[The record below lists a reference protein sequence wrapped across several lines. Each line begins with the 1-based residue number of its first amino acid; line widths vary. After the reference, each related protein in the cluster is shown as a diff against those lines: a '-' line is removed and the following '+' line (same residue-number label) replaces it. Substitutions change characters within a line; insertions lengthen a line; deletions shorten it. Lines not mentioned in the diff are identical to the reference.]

1 MATGDQADIFAR
13 LSERTPKGWF
23 GSVHPIV
30 DALLQGVAAIFAGV
44 YSCYAYMVL
53 QTRLQTST
61 DGWLDLSAADYF
73 GPTGLLRIPNE
84 QDPTYRNRIKVNII
98 RERGTRNAVIKVL
111 TDLTGRA
118 PTIIEPLRPA
128 DTGAYGI
135 ACGYGVAGAY
145 GSMLMAYQAFVTAY
159 RPAGTGIPN
168 VGGYSSSVAGY
179 SQASQAEYANIGST
193 LSGVTDAA
201 IYAAVASVI
210 PAATLVW
217 VHISN

>member
-1 MATGDQADIFAR
+1 MLR
-13 LSERTPKGWF
+13 VH
-23 GSVHPIV
+23 GS
-30 DALLQGVAAIFAGV
+30 
-44 YSCYAYMVL
+44 S
-53 QTRLQTST
+53 
-61 DGWLDLSAADYF
+61 
-73 GPTGLLRIPNE
+73 NE

-210 PAATLVW
+210 PAATIVW